1 MAGWPRLVSS
11 YAYQPAHPKVVQA
24 IATMGSLCEDQGVP
38 LAAAALQFSTRDSR
52 IATTVVGAHTAEHVK
67 QFVAD
72 SQLEI
77 SDSLFQELD
86 SLAPPGDVWQDPPG
100 STWPR

>member
-1 MAGWPRLVSS
+1 
-11 YAYQPAHPKVVQA
+11 
-24 IATMGSLCEDQGVP
+24 MGSLCEHHGVS
-38 LAAAALQFSTRDSR
+38 LAAAALQFSTRDPR

-67 QFVAD
+67 EFVAD

-77 SDSLFQELD
+77 ADSLFEELD
-86 SLAPPGDVWQDPPG
+86 SLTPPSDVWQDPPG